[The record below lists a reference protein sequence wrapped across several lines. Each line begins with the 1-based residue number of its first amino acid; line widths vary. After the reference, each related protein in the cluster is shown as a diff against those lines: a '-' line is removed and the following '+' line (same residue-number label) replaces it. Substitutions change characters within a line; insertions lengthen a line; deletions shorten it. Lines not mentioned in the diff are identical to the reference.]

1 MALASCLFFPLKFHF
16 EMLKEFL
23 WHYQLAFHSFS
34 NFVFFYRWFASCV
47 GIEPDI
53 IDNRERRHHCSLKT
67 RKYFQKQ
74 RQKCHSRYSILITS
88 AECTNCF
95 WHFFPKLFSPGL
107 FAEAMKLFLMA
118 IIYGCFCCVTANR
131 CRPYLV
137 TPVEDY
143 NNYINAVFL
152 NVSFSRAPAY
162 RFWHWRAFDLAA
174 AML

>member
-1 MALASCLFFPLKFHF
+1 MYKLFLAPFFPRD
-16 EMLKEFL
+16 
-23 WHYQLAFHSFS
+23 
-34 NFVFFYRWFASCV
+34 FFF
-47 GIEPDI
+47 
-53 IDNRERRHHCSLKT
+53 
-67 RKYFQKQ
+67 
-74 RQKCHSRYSILITS
+74 
-88 AECTNCF
+88 
-95 WHFFPKLFSPGL
+95 PGL
-107 FAEAMKLFLMA
+107 FAEEKQLFLVA

-152 NVSFSRAPAY
+152 NVSFSRAPAD